1 MGLERYYQA
10 VDFLAAHSVEQEGF
24 HAGQILD
31 MYEEAVEKGGV
42 AGGLPVQPEW
52 AFEANPFAIT
62 SGSGEKDLAWE
73 FLKLQ
78 ST

>member
-31 MYEEAVEKGGV
+31 MYEEAVEKGGWPEGFLFSLNGLLRPILLRSRV
-42 AGGLPVQPEW
+42 EAGRRIWP
-52 AFEANPFAIT
+52 
-62 SGSGEKDLAWE
+62 GS
-73 FLKLQ
+73 
-78 ST
+78 S